1 MAATIRARTLQALR
15 TAAQFDIPP
24 ESLARVL
31 TATPDLLPR
40 PERVAEIE
48 RHVRALLVEEVAI
61 PVHARS
67 STLPVL
73 GNVAEAFV
81 ESMLVE
87 LGWQPLYDDDSGYSA
102 GHGVDLLMLDPSL
115 SAIAA
120 IEVKSTIQRTRW
132 PRLSPAP
139 RAQMTSAWLGR
150 ASNEG
155 MRQWALSAG
164 DVYAMIVQAHL
175 ARRKWR
181 ACIAAELDAPIPIT
195 SVDQLV
201 DLNWLTEDDWDIRS
215 F

>member
-1 MAATIRARTLQALR
+1 MAATIRSRTLQALR

-31 TATPDLLPR
+31 TATPDLLFR

-120 IEVKSTIQRTRW
+120 IEVKSTIQRTRCPDMTK
-132 PRLSPAP
+132 PR
-139 RAQMTSAWLGR
+139 
-150 ASNEG
+150 
-155 MRQWALSAG
+155 
-164 DVYAMIVQAHL
+164 
-175 ARRKWR
+175 
-181 ACIAAELDAPIPIT
+181 
-195 SVDQLV
+195 
-201 DLNWLTEDDWDIRS
+201 
-215 F
+215 